1 MATKVR
7 KTETYKDSQG
17 EHIVVKGKLLLIYI
31 DKYFP
36 EIGMIGSNNVHPLFL
51 WTNKHNQ
58 YTKDLVEYQKTKCVL
73 PIIISET
80 ENIEVGD
87 RYFHPFTQNI
97 HVCNTENI
105 EFIKN
110 STSDKYLKILAIP
123 EQFSPKHLQA
133 IVDGKLNSGDE
144 VYIKCEVDL
153 NKIPTQFI
161 EYIKLTNNHIK
172 LFPVNKESEKLYSKN
187 EILEKVNQWF
197 REEASVNGLDSE
209 PIDRWLSKNL

>member
-17 EHIVVKGKLLLIYI
+17 EHIVAKGKLVLIYI

-58 YTKDLVEYQKTKCVL
+58 YTKDLLEYQKTKCVL

-87 RYFHPFTQNI
+87 HYFHPFTQSIN
-97 HVCNTENI
+97 VCNTENVEAI
-105 EFIKN
+105 NK
-110 STSDKYLKILAIP
+110 STLGKYLKILALP

-133 IVDGKLNSGDE
+133 IVDGKLKDGYE
-144 VYIKCEVDL
+144 VYVDCATRPNHWYTIL
-153 NKIPTQFI
+153 LF
-161 EYIKLTNNHIK
+161 NNQIK
-172 LFPVNKESEKLYSKN
+172 LFPIKKEERLYSKA

-197 REEASVNGLDSE
+197 REEASVNGIDSE